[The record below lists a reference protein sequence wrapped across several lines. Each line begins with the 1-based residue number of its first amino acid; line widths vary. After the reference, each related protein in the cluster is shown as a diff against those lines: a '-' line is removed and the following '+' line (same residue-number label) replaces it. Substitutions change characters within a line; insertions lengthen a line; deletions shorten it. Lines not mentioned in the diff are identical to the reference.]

1 MTNTDWLQIIIFAA
15 IALFFF
21 FRLRSV
27 LGQKTGEEHKQG
39 KLLTPKSLR
48 PVPLRPQDQ
57 MAVKNKIDSDQE
69 IASVLVG
76 QDQVAD
82 LKKLQAIFPAF
93 QPSSFLKGA
102 KIAFESVLHA
112 YAEGD
117 TKTLKS
123 LVDQEI
129 FDAFS
134 GSIIERQNKGQQ
146 QQTLIVAIND
156 AKIES
161 IKIENSQA
169 FLTVLIISEQI
180 NTVRNQDGQVIEGDA
195 TAVRNIRDLWTF
207 RKDLRNMDP
216 NWLLVATH
224 NAED

>member
-27 LGQKTGEEHKQG
+27 LGQKTGEEHKHG
-39 KLLTPKSLR
+39 KLLTQKSLR

-57 MAVKNKIDSDQE
+57 VPVKDKIDSDQE
-69 IASVLVG
+69 IAAVLVG
-76 QDQVAD
+76 QDQVAV
-82 LKKLQAIFPAF
+82 KKLQAIYPAF
-93 QPSSFLKGA
+93 QPTSFLKGA
-102 KIAFESVLHA
+102 KIAFESVLNA

-134 GSIIERQNKGQQ
+134 GSIVERQNKVQQ
-146 QQTLIVAIND
+146 QQTMIVAIND

-169 FLTVLIISEQI
+169 FITVLMISEQI
-180 NTVRNQDGQVIEGDA
+180 NVIRNQDGQVIEGDA

>member
-27 LGQKTGEEHKQG
+27 LGQKTGEEHKHG
-39 KLLTPKSLR
+39 KLLTQKSLR

-57 MAVKNKIDSDQE
+57 VAVKDKIDSDQE
-69 IASVLVG
+69 IAAVLVG
-76 QDQVAD
+76 QDQVAV
-82 LKKLQAIFPAF
+82 KKLQAIYPAF
-93 QPSSFLKGA
+93 QPTSFLKGA
-102 KIAFESVLHA
+102 KIAFESVLNA

-134 GSIIERQNKGQQ
+134 GSIVERQNKVQQ
-146 QQTLIVAIND
+146 QQTMIVAIND

-169 FLTVLIISEQI
+169 FVTVLIISEQI
-180 NTVRNQDGQVIEGDA
+180 NVVRNQDGQVIEGDA

>member
-1 MTNTDWLQIIIFAA
+1 VYW
-15 IALFFF
+15 
-21 FRLRSV
+21 
-27 LGQKTGEEHKQG
+27 GKKTGEEHKHG
-39 KLLTPKSLR
+39 KLLTQKSLR

-57 MAVKNKIDSDQE
+57 VAVKDKIDSDQE

-82 LKKLQAIFPAF
+82 LKKLQAIYPAF
-93 QPSSFLKGA
+93 QPTSFLKGA
-102 KIAFESVLHA
+102 KIAFESVLNA

-134 GSIIERQNKGQQ
+134 GSIIERQNKVQQ
-146 QQTLIVAIND
+146 QQTMIVAIND

-169 FLTVLIISEQI
+169 FITVLMISEQI
-180 NTVRNQDGQVIEGDA
+180 NVIRNQDGQVIEGDA